1 MLALAVFFLCWGVGL
16 HTASGG
22 VTATETVTFGRE
34 TVTVD
39 RETVEAVRRAY
50 VGVRDNSTAA
60 AELALVT
67 WSEGERER
75 RREYWVM
82 RCERKTFAS
91 VRDDFFPSFVRTLA
105 YSLPFYRSFSP
116 TPALWKRSWKVL
128 FLIPEHTL

>member
-1 MLALAVFFLCWGVGL
+1 MLALAVFFLCW
-16 HTASGG
+16 GG

-67 WSEGERER
+67 WSEGERERER

-128 FLIPEHTL
+128 FLIPKQTL